1 MDNFSRRLVA
11 LMLCGVTIFIAYWE
25 EPVLDALI
33 PWRYHYFLLSPIII
47 IEYVVVK
54 LLLDIREQLRNLEIS
69 IKQNDNIKLNDND
82 EE

>member
-1 MDNFSRRLVA
+1 MDNFSRRLAA
-11 LMLCGVTIFIAYWE
+11 LLLCGATIFVAHWE
-25 EPVLDALI
+25 GPLLDALI

-69 IKQNDNIKLNDND
+69 IKQNESIKLND